1 MPKPN
6 IELRFSQETLLINL
20 KEFDN
25 KGKIADFFRGEKSQS
40 RLSHLKKMVIWD
52 GVDYSMSDGYCY
64 GFSNEFLSYS
74 SIGQGNDYLNKLN
87 ELINIIDDK
96 TEYKNAYDKV
106 RAKSLKM
113 HASVLFNEYL
123 KDVIHTHR
131 IETDS
136 SVIHANLSYRYVT
149 PIEGKSFLEYMSHS
163 IDEGIESYKKYREKN
178 KNKQQYAD
186 NLKELQKIKLHQFYD
201 ALEIEFSQIEKR
213 NNPLAQDPWF
223 KQFHERFS
231 SRKNEIAKNFDINDA
246 NFSKEMILKSLD
258 FDNYKIQKENNRK
271 NGVSLDLD
279 NHNYNGRESYR
290 SEINLSEFIH
300 KISSHTNKSQEIL
313 LFEFKAVNH
322 SMALVVNYN
331 QKTQSWDYNFFDPNY
346 GVFKYYDEASFKTF
360 IIDFV
365 DKQADY
371 YGFLRKENGDFGIG
385 YSSFNKNE
393 FQRAPLKN
401 LNIES
406 IKLTESLLLAE
417 GKETVY
423 LDNNKKN
430 KLIYQEFFLENEF
443 VKIKADLNGKKYF
456 IFTDI
461 LDVAELKTR
470 INDNLETLSKISSD
484 IVISQNESKV
494 YSVSSN
500 FDVIHLK
507 NVATSAPSLHASS
520 QSYSNINLK
529 LQPLSTTEKSANI
542 GIPIEHQKAISLI
555 ADKEDIIIGFRPIDE
570 KSSSLI
576 QSGHYSSKGLA
587 IKGKSADWG
596 PHSGFIPVEQR
607 FAKSSGRAE
616 SKKYNS
622 YVQDS
627 LAKGKG
633 VSVILEITSE
643 RINELQQYKTIS
655 SPTTINKN
663 GDIQVT
669 SVLDGNEVHFILK
682 RLTRDGVD
690 TWQVYYQDNGEIKPF
705 YVVGDP
711 KTGKAM
717 TADYDLF
724 SIIFPISELEH
735 YVKVSEMPT
744 WAEWKASVNFDEL
757 TSRQKALY
765 ANEAE
770 YNKHEGRDNGITN
783 NRIKE
788 IKNKLNKRLNRTN
801 GMELIHH
808 GADDANPASVMKEN
822 FPITFFLP
830 EKLKAR
836 NALTGSSEAISTYFQ
851 MNAQGAIIINDVEQ
865 LSNFQQLL
873 INQGYR
879 APLNKKW
886 SEGDIGQYFDP
897 KRKISDSFIEGRI
910 ELARKKSLANQ
921 FALNVDVAAIQ
932 QQSQHYDSEMERQ
945 LGKPVAQLDT
955 GFDDVYLQHMMQSH
969 SEFLAGERSPT
980 TDSID
985 QWQDPMSRYQ
995 ELTQRNTKINRTVK
1009 PTQYDYNVF
1018 IMLAG
1023 DNVSAWSTARAF
1035 SKHPDDSMI
1044 VQFNMQTKQYKVLHG
1059 DVKRLETGKIRF
1071 ITIGHGNYQGENQP
1085 TTYAGNSAKQY
1096 VEGLRFLQHEL
1107 LGDRNPDKLV
1117 MLGCNLS
1124 RGGVNEN
1131 FAMKAVSLFAE
1142 HNMHMPVTAYN
1153 RPVRNIHSG
1162 AKLVQPAGDPTE
1174 AVSPEGYKFIYQYH
1188 PETQQIRVNRQS
1200 STLFFINEV
1209 RRGELSID
1217 QLTYYTKPD
1226 HFSAFRDPG
1235 TQNLDLNLLR
1245 KVIYNPEVYR
1255 LFVGELKKTGEKL
1268 PDNFYRDF
1276 TKKLNQEGMTSIP
1289 LWKMVD
1295 KTRIQKLSS
1304 PTSTATDSNL
1314 TVIIR
1319 LTGDGKGRQLA
1330 ESWAA
1335 KNSYNTL
1342 IFQMDAEAKKW
1353 TIEYGEASIA
1363 SLVESQKTVDWL
1375 LIGDGETLS
1384 KSNINLVS
1392 GLVALKQK
1400 YPFAAPDHILYH
1412 TLSDGMITEAA
1423 EHHSFTSELEATLKQ
1438 HGFETKVLSKFTH
1451 ERGALSTTKG
1461 QQIQALFEKVALGEQ
1476 DLNAIRL
1483 TDHPYLADDFTNEH
1497 GNFDQRKFKIAL
1509 HDPFVNAEYNQSLN
1523 KDETQLPLWLSGNIE
1538 QDLQPSHPRQAI
1550 KMQRLLLAIKNDLSV
1565 LNHLSD
1571 HSVELLKSLFPAG
1584 DGVDKGKIL
1593 DLVTDHNKFMLFSD
1607 KLEGFSQ
1614 ISDSHFDGE
1623 NALLKGLSF
1632 SEALDAYENNQTQR
1646 LKQYNQ
1652 LLNYQNQMEA
1662 GYHSGLIN
1670 HGIIR
1675 SDKPAQSIDQ
1685 TLGAVYAIEYHLTDS
1700 YAARNFLEQKAQL
1713 EWAKQHGVLTA
1724 SGEALL
1730 DKMQQYEQGISTR
1743 VKNSGVTIADQ
1754 SISTLFSPEADSVNG
1769 IVFLKGKVTSYTVI
1783 YVKRNGV
1790 YEFSLFDPQGIQFTS
1805 KNASLQTAKHQF
1817 KQHLKN
1823 YFNQTIELADGQS
1836 MPRGVAAGF
1845 QLTSDGDFR
1854 TNLQF
1859 INLEDNELKV
1869 SLSESLNQRTLI
1881 REQVEF
1887 NSTQNCWVELNGEK
1901 IAFSKLQHLGATIDG
1916 KPITHGDMALP
1927 NLHKNIRFSSEKL
1940 AMYFTVMDGNKDDIA
1955 FIKIFYE
1962 QLSSGDIYQL
1972 VKRDANFAESGVLK
1986 KQFKYLAN
1994 DVDLQHESVSSTTL
2008 QNIRQAG
2015 TRLPLFHRIANRF
2028 GQSMGGAGAI
2038 QSLIGAYSILN
2049 RLDNPDITDE
2059 ETKELEK
2066 QLYLLCAS
2074 AFFNYGDMIIQPML
2088 LNIASKKSATSL
2100 VRARISTGVVVIF
2113 NLVGMG
2119 IDIYQAYDSLSKLD
2133 SVTDPKQRQDL
2144 IVNASFSIVS
2154 AVVNGVTVI
2163 AVLVGASSVPVAGL
2177 VIGGIL
2183 LVGGWVY
2190 NGVRAVE
2197 KIKTVI
2203 DIDWDRELEEGIR
2216 GALGLEPTLRSQQEM
2231 STQLYINAFKDQDWQ
2246 MDLTQF
2252 ENSILQAGFDHHLS
2266 IVEKPTYQNEP
2277 RYYLVDDYGNHFYGT
2292 LKNEYHGMN
2301 TWGMRYTEKGAP
2313 SFTAAEVEFILV
2325 NKVIRKTAWYRNL
2338 KHLYS
2343 SKGRNLREHFR
2354 SHKKAKEVIDL
2365 KRTGSEPTHERYYL
2379 NLAYKNPLL
2388 DEFQTRHRISNGDA
2402 TLSLQDQLAQSN
2414 PEQLSFYSKKRE
2426 FGVLGQQILQE
2437 NERLSSEHLVNDKK
2451 GISLYLKNPH
2461 SRGTSWNTGNGND
2474 LLIGHQE
2481 QKNAFQVLSGEKYF
2495 AGGNKDDLFY
2505 IRDSS
2510 LTSLRSRDDNKP
2522 TKYLDGQQGQDTV
2535 VVDSL
2540 PEGYDV
2546 HANLALNSLH
2556 YKHQF
2561 THQFISVAH
2570 LQSIENILIKGNSND
2585 RLRGNDMANILDG
2598 GLGKDLLIGEDGNDK
2613 LILTQGMAVGGQ
2625 GDDSYHIRR
2634 FDWTA
2639 DVDNLYLTNRYWDGK
2654 LKAVKTKTTL
2664 NPIYQHNHQQY
2675 HVKVVI
2681 DESSQSQ
2688 SIVSLEYSL
2697 NEIKQVYLQDNNL
2710 YLVISLPSSK
2720 VDDFTYSNV
2729 ESSVTIVLNNVTTVS
2744 QGQQKTN
2751 HTYRLHT
2758 KDGFVM
2764 TSQIKALDEGAPTQF
2779 FNISYIQ
2786 ENDQLRNSDGK
2797 SVKIDE
2803 TLNAI
2808 TINQNRHH
2816 IASSWGWFTPI
2827 GRAENLVYQGDDKNN
2842 LLSLI
2847 SSGSY
2852 IHASRGIDTYQIVH
2866 AEDERSTITFDFASV
2881 NGQFTADDK
2890 VILLLPTDNGYALS
2904 MEGLTL
2910 YSKDKFGQ
2918 RQLAINFVNVDDKLT
2933 DVILIQDRN
2942 SNMFS
2947 LDLQTQSL
2955 MPLKPVSKSSDS
2967 ADEIILPVGY
2977 LSERHIID
2985 GKDGDDIIINRSLAS
3000 YILIGGEGDDNIKAI
3015 DGNNVLYG
3023 GAGDNFLSG
3032 GEGDDLLL
3040 SSQGNDTL
3048 MGEAGNDHYV
3058 IDGNHS
3064 GTVYLEDNLG
3074 DNHIHLINFKPQVIK
3089 DASGEIQYHLYV
3101 SQAGKIV
3108 KIKPPTDGS
3117 NASVTVHHYE
3127 QLDAEYFSSA
3137 KNGMTP
3143 LVDYL
3148 SAQQDLAKQ
3157 SGRLATWKPVSELA
3171 ETLKGMAKPLKQ
3183 TTGNDAI
3190 LIKTPSEH
3198 FLIDTLDGDDEIVDE
3213 SSQGRVI
3220 KGGNGN
3226 DKLICFDGENVLYG
3240 GEGDDTLLAKGMGRD
3255 VLISLTGND
3264 KLSGEKGDDLYI
3276 VSGHGQGNVAIH
3288 DFEGRNQVALI
3299 DFKIDAIRYQEVSPT
3314 IAETTYQ
3321 SYSGRTVTLR
3331 HNNHQGSMANVTQ
3344 VSHINNHQ
3352 KLSQQ
3357 NVDLKIDRL
3366 VQLLAEQRIEH
3377 ESNLENQSK
3386 KNSPVPYWGAVST
3399 TVHFL
3404 NVL

>member
-1 MPKPN
+1 MDFGQVN
-6 IELRFSQETLLINL
+6 LHLYANSIENEMLRNKLLSEYGI
-20 KEFDN
+20 
-25 KGKIADFFRGEKSQS
+25 
-40 RLSHLKKMVIWD
+40 SHTKAP
-52 GVDYSMSDGYCY
+52 GYCY
-64 GFSNEFLSYS
+64 GLS
-74 SIGQGNDYLNKLN
+74 
-87 ELINIIDDK
+87 
-96 TEYKNAYDKV
+96 
-106 RAKSLKM
+106 
-113 HASVLFNEYL
+113 NEYL
-123 KDVIHTHR
+123 IYASNNQHIDYIKQLNTLLDVVNNH
-131 IETDS
+131 ETDQDALRQTRSDALKIHAKALLNEFVFDAVKHQEIYES
-136 SVIHANLSYRYVT
+136 SVRNYNYFEQTTYEDINGRSFKDYIDYVINT
-149 PIEGKSFLEYMSHS
+149 TYEDSQFKGEYYKSVT
-163 IDEGIESYKKYREKN
+163 
-178 KNKQQYAD
+178 
-186 NLKELQKIKLHQFYD
+186 ELQKIKSRKYYSALIADDDFFKSNEG
-201 ALEIEFSQIEKR
+201 LEISKDPLFIKLKEHFSEINRPMDINFTKHDAKIFLKVIFNDIQRDNYTKAESLNTLRGMKRDQLHKGSKYDNHFKKEVSLNEFIIKLNNETSHGHDPLRYKFCSETHVMAITADFNTATKSWGFTFFDPISGIKKYDNQEAFFNFLKDFVLNQSDSYNFNQLKNNDFKIGYYKYNYEDNFNLRELNESEIKITENVLLAERKVSVDINGRDKIVYKFFNPEIKLIKVKAKINGKSFYIYTDIIDNYELKCLIETNTRTLSELGGDIFISHDGGVVYKV
-213 NNPLAQDPWF
+213 D
-223 KQFHERFS
+223 
-231 SRKNEIAKNFDINDA
+231 KNFDIND
-246 NFSKEMILKSLD
+246 F
-258 FDNYKIQKENNRK
+258 
-271 NGVSLDLD
+271 
-279 NHNYNGRESYR
+279 
-290 SEINLSEFIH
+290 
-300 KISSHTNKSQEIL
+300 
-313 LFEFKAVNH
+313 
-322 SMALVVNYN
+322 
-331 QKTQSWDYNFFDPNY
+331 
-346 GVFKYYDEASFKTF
+346 
-360 IIDFV
+360 
-365 DKQADY
+365 
-371 YGFLRKENGDFGIG
+371 
-385 YSSFNKNE
+385 
-393 FQRAPLKN
+393 
-401 LNIES
+401 NIES
-406 IKLTESLLLAE
+406 KLT
-417 GKETVY
+417 
-423 LDNNKKN
+423 
-430 KLIYQEFFLENEF
+430 F
-443 VKIKADLNGKKYF
+443 DLNNTKSNYKN
-456 IFTDI
+456 
-461 LDVAELKTR
+461 V
-470 INDNLETLSKISSD
+470 NLELIPINSDDRKI
-484 IVISQNESKV
+484 I
-494 YSVSSN
+494 
-500 FDVIHLK
+500 
-507 NVATSAPSLHASS
+507 T
-520 QSYSNINLK
+520 
-529 LQPLSTTEKSANI
+529 
-542 GIPIEHQKAISLI
+542 GIPESHQTVITKI
-555 ADKEDIIIGFRPIDE
+555 ANEENIIIGIRPVDK
-570 KSSSLI
+570 KSASLI
-576 QSGHYSSKGLA
+576 LSGEYSSKGLK
-587 IKGKSADWG
+587 IKSKSSDWG
-596 PHSGFIPVEQR
+596 PHCGFIPVLQEY
-607 FAKSSGRAE
+607 AKRSGRE
-616 SKKYNS
+616 NKNKYNS
-622 YVQDS
+622 YTQQAIDDGY
-627 LAKGKG
+627 AK
-633 VSVILEITSE
+633 STILEITPE
-643 RINELQQYKTIS
+643 RVNELTIYNEITPLEKVNGSEYNKTIS
-655 SPTTINKN
+655 I
-663 GDIQVT
+663 
-669 SVLDGNEVHFILK
+669 LDGQNKVFLLK
-682 RLTRDGVD
+682 KIHRDGKYF
-690 TWQVYYQDNGEIKPF
+690 WHVYHEDEGNIKPF
-705 YVVGDP
+705 HVIADP
-711 KTGKAM
+711 ITGKAL

-735 YVKVSEMPT
+735 YVKVTEMPT
-744 WAEWKASVNFDEL
+744 WAEWKASVNYNEL

-765 ANEAE
+765 TNEAE

-788 IKNKLNKRLNRTN
+788 IKNKLNKGLDRTD

-910 ELARKKSLANQ
+910 ELARKKSLANP
-921 FALNVDVAAIQ
+921 FELNVDVAAIQ
-932 QQSQHYDSEMERQ
+932 QQRQHYDSEMERQ

-955 GFDDVYLQHMMQSH
+955 GFDDIYLQHMTQNH

-1035 SKHPDDSMI
+1035 AKHSKNSMI
-1044 VQFNMQTKQYKVLHG
+1044 VIFDWRTKEYKVPYG
-1059 DVKRLETGKIRF
+1059 DINRLKTGKIRF
-1071 ITIGHGNYQGENQP
+1071 ITIAHGNYQGDNQP
-1085 TTYAGNSAKQY
+1085 TLFTGMSAKQY

-1107 LGDRNPDKLV
+1107 LGNRNPDKLV

-1174 AVSPEGYKFIYQYH
+1174 TVSPEGYKFIYQYH

-1226 HFSAFRDPG
+1226 HFSAFRDPD
-1235 TQNLDLNLLR
+1235 TQILDLNFLR
-1245 KVIYNPEVYR
+1245 KVIYNPEAYR
-1255 LFVGELKKTGEKL
+1255 LFVGELKKTGGKL

-1335 KNSYNTL
+1335 KNPHNTL

-1353 TIEYGEASIA
+1353 TIEYGEAFIP
-1363 SLVESQKTVDWL
+1363 SLTESQKTVDCL

-1392 GLVALKQK
+1392 GLVAVKQK

-1412 TLSDGMITEAA
+1412 SLSKGMITEAA
-1423 EHHSFTSELEATLKQ
+1423 EHRSFTSELEATLKQ

-1451 ERGALSTTKG
+1451 ERGAVSTTKG
-1461 QQIQALFEKVALGEQ
+1461 QQIQALFEKVALGDQ
-1476 DLNAIRL
+1476 DPNAIRL

-1509 HDPFVNAEYNQSLN
+1509 HDPLVNAEYNQSLN
-1523 KDETQLPLWLSGNIE
+1523 KDKTQLSLWLSGNIE
-1538 QDLQPSHPRQAI
+1538 PDLQSSHPRQAI
-1550 KMQRLLLAIKNDLSV
+1550 KMQMLLLAIKNDLSV
-1565 LNHLSD
+1565 LNNLSD
-1571 HSVELLKSLFPAG
+1571 HSIELLKSLFPAG
-1584 DGVDKGKIL
+1584 DGIDKGKIL

-1623 NALLKGLSF
+1623 NAPLKGLSF

-1713 EWAKQHGVLTA
+1713 EWAKQQGTLTD
-1724 SGEALL
+1724 SGEVLL
-1730 DKMQQYEQGISTR
+1730 NKMQQYEQDINTR
-1743 VKNSGVTIADQ
+1743 VRNSGVTIADQ
-1754 SISTLFSPEADSVNG
+1754 SISTLFSTGADSVNG
-1769 IVFLKGKVTSYTVI
+1769 IVFLKGKMTSYTVI

-1817 KQHLKN
+1817 KQQLKN

-1869 SLSESLNQRTLI
+1869 SLSEPLNQRTLI
-1881 REQVEF
+1881 MEQAEF
-1887 NSTQNCWVELNGEK
+1887 NSTQNRWVELNGEK

-1916 KPITHGDMALP
+1916 KPISHGDMALP
-1927 NLHKNIRFSSEKL
+1927 NQHKNIRFSPEKL
-1940 AMYFTVMDGNKDDIA
+1940 AMYFTLMDGNKDDIA
-1955 FIKIFYE
+1955 FMKIFNE

-1972 VKRDANFAESGVLK
+1972 VEHDANFAESGVLK

-1994 DVDLQHESVSSTTL
+1994 DVDLQHESISSTTL

-2049 RLDNPDITDE
+2049 RLDNPDISAE
-2059 ETKELEK
+2059 EAKELEK
-2066 QLYLLCAS
+2066 QFYLLCAS

-2088 LNIASKKSATSL
+2088 LNIASNKSATSL

-2177 VIGGIL
+2177 VVGGIL
-2183 LVGGWVY
+2183 LVGGWIY

-2197 KIKTVI
+2197 NIKAVI

-2216 GALGLEPTLRSQQEM
+2216 GALGVEPTLRSQQEM
-2231 STQLYINAFKDQDWQ
+2231 STQLYINAFKEQEWQ
-2246 MDLTQF
+2246 MDLAQF
-2252 ENSILQAGFDHHLS
+2252 RNGILQAGFDHHLTV
-2266 IVEKPTYQNEP
+2266 IEKPTYEKER
-2277 RYYLVDDYGNHFYGT
+2277 RYYLIDRYGNHFYGT
-2292 LKNEYHGMN
+2292 LEKGYYGMH
-2301 TWGMRYTEKGAP
+2301 TWGLRYTQKGAP
-2313 SFTAAEVEFILV
+2313 SFTEEEVDFILA
-2325 NKVIRKTAWYRNL
+2325 NEVIRDTTWYRNL
-2338 KHLYS
+2338 RKFYANHGWNL
-2343 SKGRNLREHFR
+2343 SKNFSPR
-2354 SHKKAKEVIDL
+2354 KKAKEVIDQ
-2365 KRTGSEPTHERYYL
+2365 KRTGSVPTHERYYL
-2379 NLAYKNPLL
+2379 NSAYNNPLL
-2388 DEFQTRHRISNGDA
+2388 DEFQTRHRISSGDV
-2402 TLSLQDQLAQSN
+2402 TLSLKDQLDKST

-2437 NERLSSEHLVNDKK
+2437 NERLESEHLVNDKK

-2535 VVDSL
+2535 VVDGL

-2585 RLRGNDMANILDG
+2585 RLRGNDMVNILDG
-2598 GLGKDLLIGEDGNDK
+2598 GLGKDLLIGEGGNDK
-2613 LILTQGMAVGGQ
+2613 LILTQGTAVGGQ

-2634 FDWTA
+2634 FDWTT
-2639 DVDNLYLTNRYWDGK
+2639 DVDNLYLTNRYWDRK

-2744 QGQQKTN
+2744 QGQQKAN

-2764 TSQIKALDEGAPTQF
+2764 TSQIKVLDEGMPTQF

-2786 ENDQLRNSDGK
+2786 ENDQLTSSDGK

-2808 TINQNRHH
+2808 TINQNRYH
-2816 IASSWGWFTPI
+2816 IAPSWGWFTPV

-2852 IHASRGIDTYQIVH
+2852 IYVSRGIDTYQIVH

-2881 NGQFTADDK
+2881 NGQFTQDDK
-2890 VILLLPTDNGYALS
+2890 VILLLPTDNGYVLS
-2904 MEGLTL
+2904 MDGLTL
-2910 YSKDKFGQ
+2910 HSKDKFGQ

-2933 DVILIQDRN
+2933 DVILIQDKN
-2942 SNMFS
+2942 SNVFS
-2947 LDLQTQSL
+2947 LDLQAQSL
-2955 MPLKPVSKSSDS
+2955 TPLKPVSKSSES

-2985 GKDGDDIIINRSLAS
+2985 GKGGDDIIINKSGES
-3000 YILIGGEGDDNIKAI
+3000 YILIGGEGDDSIKAI

-3064 GTVYLEDNLG
+3064 GTVYLEDDLG

-3108 KIKPPTDGS
+3108 KIKPPTDDS

-3127 QLDAEYFSSA
+3127 QLDAEYFSST

-3157 SGRLATWKPVSELA
+3157 SGRLAIWKPVSELA
-3171 ETLKGMAKPLKQ
+3171 ETLKGIARSLKL
-3183 TTGNDAI
+3183 TTGNDGI
-3190 LIKTPSEH
+3190 LIKTPNEH
-3198 FLIDTLDGDDEIVDE
+3198 LLIDALDGDDEIVDE

-3240 GEGDDTLLAKGMGRD
+3240 GEGDDTLLAQGMGQD

-3264 KLSGEKGDDLYI
+3264 VLSGGKGDDLYI
-3276 VSGHGQGNVAIH
+3276 VSGHGQGNVVIN

-3299 DFKIDAIRYQEVSPT
+3299 DFKVDAIRYHEVSPD
-3314 IAETTYQ
+3314 IAETTYE
-3321 SYSGRTVTLR
+3321 SDSGRTVTLR
-3331 HNNHQGSMANVTQ
+3331 HNNHQGSMANVMQ
-3344 VSHINNHQ
+3344 VIHMNNHP
-3352 KLSQQ
+3352 KLSQP
-3357 NVDLKIDRL
+3357 NVDLTIDRL
-3366 VQLLAEQRIEH
+3366 IQLLAELRIEH
-3377 ESNLENQSK
+3377 ESNLENQSRK
-3386 KNSPVPYWGAVST
+3386 TSSMPYWGAVST

-3404 NVL
+3404 NVM

>member
-1 MPKPN
+1 MDFGQVN
-6 IELRFSQETLLINL
+6 LHLYANSIENEMLRNKLLSEYGI
-20 KEFDN
+20 
-25 KGKIADFFRGEKSQS
+25 
-40 RLSHLKKMVIWD
+40 SHTKAP
-52 GVDYSMSDGYCY
+52 GYCY
-64 GFSNEFLSYS
+64 GLS
-74 SIGQGNDYLNKLN
+74 
-87 ELINIIDDK
+87 
-96 TEYKNAYDKV
+96 
-106 RAKSLKM
+106 
-113 HASVLFNEYL
+113 NEYL
-123 KDVIHTHR
+123 IYASNNQHIDYIKQLNTLLDVVNNHETGQDALRQTRSDALKIHAKALLNEFVFDAVKHQE
-131 IETDS
+131 IYES
-136 SVIHANLSYRYVT
+136 SVRNYNYFEQTTYEDINGRSFKDYIDYVINT
-149 PIEGKSFLEYMSHS
+149 TYEDSQFKGEYYKSVT
-163 IDEGIESYKKYREKN
+163 ES
-178 KNKQQYAD
+178 
-186 NLKELQKIKLHQFYD
+186 QKIKSRKYYSALIADDNFFKSNEG
-201 ALEIEFSQIEKR
+201 LEISKDPLFIKLKEHFSEINRPMDKNFTKHDAKIFLKVIFNDIQRDNYTKAESLNTLRGMKRDQLHKGSKYDNHFKKEISLNEFIMKLNNETSHGHDPLRYKFCSETHVMAITADFNTATKSWEFTFFDPILGIKKYDNQEEFFNFLKDFVLNQSDSYNFNQLKNNDFKIGYYKYNYDGNVNLRELNESEIKITENILLAEREVSIDINDRDRIIYKGFNPEERLIKIKSEINGKTFHIYTDVIDSFELNSLIER
-213 NNPLAQDPWF
+213 NSMNLSELGGDIF
-223 KQFHERFS
+223 I
-231 SRKNEIAKNFDINDA
+231 SRNEGLVYKVDKNFDIND
-246 NFSKEMILKSLD
+246 F
-258 FDNYKIQKENNRK
+258 
-271 NGVSLDLD
+271 
-279 NHNYNGRESYR
+279 
-290 SEINLSEFIH
+290 
-300 KISSHTNKSQEIL
+300 
-313 LFEFKAVNH
+313 
-322 SMALVVNYN
+322 
-331 QKTQSWDYNFFDPNY
+331 
-346 GVFKYYDEASFKTF
+346 
-360 IIDFV
+360 
-365 DKQADY
+365 
-371 YGFLRKENGDFGIG
+371 
-385 YSSFNKNE
+385 
-393 FQRAPLKN
+393 
-401 LNIES
+401 NIES
-406 IKLTESLLLAE
+406 KL
-417 GKETVY
+417 
-423 LDNNKKN
+423 
-430 KLIYQEFFLENEF
+430 KL
-443 VKIKADLNGKKYF
+443 DLNNTKVNYK
-456 IFTDI
+456 DI
-461 LDVAELKTR
+461 
-470 INDNLETLSKISSD
+470 NLELRPINSDDRKI
-484 IVISQNESKV
+484 I
-494 YSVSSN
+494 
-500 FDVIHLK
+500 
-507 NVATSAPSLHASS
+507 T
-520 QSYSNINLK
+520 
-529 LQPLSTTEKSANI
+529 
-542 GIPIEHQKAISLI
+542 GIPESHQTVI
-555 ADKEDIIIGFRPIDE
+555 AKIANEENIIIGIRPVDK
-570 KSSSLI
+570 KSASLI
-576 QSGHYSSKGLA
+576 LSGEYSSKGLK
-587 IKGKSADWG
+587 IKSKSSDWG
-596 PHSGFIPVEQR
+596 PHCGFIPVLQEY
-607 FAKSSGRAE
+607 AKRSGRE
-616 SKKYNS
+616 NKNKYNS
-622 YVQDS
+622 YTQ
-627 LAKGKG
+627 LAIDDGYAK
-633 VSVILEITSE
+633 STILELTPE
-643 RINELQQYKTIS
+643 RVNELTVYNEIKPLETVNSSEYSKTIS
-655 SPTTINKN
+655 ILDEQEKVFLLKKINRDGKYFWHVYHE
-663 GDIQVT
+663 D
-669 SVLDGNEVHFILK
+669 DGN
-682 RLTRDGVD
+682 
-690 TWQVYYQDNGEIKPF
+690 IKPF
-705 YVVGDP
+705 HVIADP
-711 KTGKAM
+711 ITGKAM

-744 WAEWKASVNFDEL
+744 WAEWKASVNYNEL
-757 TSRQKALY
+757 TSRQKAFY
-765 ANEAE
+765 TNEAE

-788 IKNKLNKRLNRTN
+788 IKNKLNKGLDRTN

-836 NALTGSSEAISTYFQ
+836 NTLTGSSEAISTYFQ

-910 ELARKKSLANQ
+910 ELARKKSLVNP
-921 FALNVDVAAIQ
+921 FELNVDVAAIQ
-932 QQSQHYDSEMERQ
+932 QQRQHYDSEMERQ
-945 LGKPVAQLDT
+945 L
-955 GFDDVYLQHMMQSH
+955 
-969 SEFLAGERSPT
+969 
-980 TDSID
+980 
-985 QWQDPMSRYQ
+985 
-995 ELTQRNTKINRTVK
+995 
-1009 PTQYDYNVF
+1009 
-1018 IMLAG
+1018 
-1023 DNVSAWSTARAF
+1023 
-1035 SKHPDDSMI
+1035 
-1044 VQFNMQTKQYKVLHG
+1044 
-1059 DVKRLETGKIRF
+1059 
-1071 ITIGHGNYQGENQP
+1071 
-1085 TTYAGNSAKQY
+1085 
-1096 VEGLRFLQHEL
+1096 
-1107 LGDRNPDKLV
+1107 
-1117 MLGCNLS
+1117 
-1124 RGGVNEN
+1124 
-1131 FAMKAVSLFAE
+1131 
-1142 HNMHMPVTAYN
+1142 
-1153 RPVRNIHSG
+1153 
-1162 AKLVQPAGDPTE
+1162 
-1174 AVSPEGYKFIYQYH
+1174 
-1188 PETQQIRVNRQS
+1188 
-1200 STLFFINEV
+1200 
-1209 RRGELSID
+1209 
-1217 QLTYYTKPD
+1217 
-1226 HFSAFRDPG
+1226 
-1235 TQNLDLNLLR
+1235 
-1245 KVIYNPEVYR
+1245 
-1255 LFVGELKKTGEKL
+1255 
-1268 PDNFYRDF
+1268 
-1276 TKKLNQEGMTSIP
+1276 
-1289 LWKMVD
+1289 
-1295 KTRIQKLSS
+1295 
-1304 PTSTATDSNL
+1304 
-1314 TVIIR
+1314 
-1319 LTGDGKGRQLA
+1319 
-1330 ESWAA
+1330 
-1335 KNSYNTL
+1335 
-1342 IFQMDAEAKKW
+1342 
-1353 TIEYGEASIA
+1353 
-1363 SLVESQKTVDWL
+1363 
-1375 LIGDGETLS
+1375 
-1384 KSNINLVS
+1384 
-1392 GLVALKQK
+1392 
-1400 YPFAAPDHILYH
+1400 ILYH
-1412 TLSDGMITEAA
+1412 SLSKGMITEAA
-1423 EHHSFTSELEATLKQ
+1423 EHRSFTSELEATLKQ
-1438 HGFETKVLSKFTH
+1438 HGLETKVLSKFTH
-1451 ERGALSTTKG
+1451 ERGAVSTTKG

-1523 KDETQLPLWLSGNIE
+1523 KDETQLPLWLSGSIE
-1538 QDLQPSHPRQAI
+1538 QDLQSSHPRQAI

-1565 LNHLSD
+1565 LNNLSD
-1571 HSVELLKSLFPAG
+1571 HSIELLKSLFPAG
-1584 DGVDKGKIL
+1584 DGIDKGKIL

-1623 NALLKGLSF
+1623 NAPLKGLSF

-1652 LLNYQNQMEA
+1652 LLNYQNRMET

-1713 EWAKQHGVLTA
+1713 ERAKQQGILTD
-1724 SGEALL
+1724 SDEVLL
-1730 DKMQQYEQGISTR
+1730 DKMQQYEQDINTR
-1743 VKNSGVTIADQ
+1743 VKNSGTTIADQ
-1754 SISTLFSPEADSVNG
+1754 SISTLFSTEADSVNG

-1805 KNASLQTAKHQF
+1805 KNTSLQTAKHQF

-1836 MPRGVAAGF
+1836 ISRGVAAGF

-1869 SLSESLNQRTLI
+1869 ALSEPLNQRTLI
-1881 REQVEF
+1881 MEQAEF
-1887 NSTQNCWVELNGEK
+1887 NSTQNRWVELNGEK

-1927 NLHKNIRFSSEKL
+1927 NLHKNIRFSPEKL
-1940 AMYFTVMDGNKDDIA
+1940 AMYFTLMDGNKDDIA
-1955 FIKIFYE
+1955 FMKIFNE
-1962 QLSSGDIYQL
+1962 QLSSADIYQL
-1972 VKRDANFAESGVLK
+1972 VERDANFAESGVLK

-1994 DVDLQHESVSSTTL
+1994 DVDLQHESISSTTL

-2049 RLDNPDITDE
+2049 RLDNPDISAE
-2059 ETKELEK
+2059 EAKELEK
-2066 QLYLLCAS
+2066 QFYLLCAS

-2088 LNIASKKSATSL
+2088 LNIASNKNATSL
-2100 VRARISTGVVVIF
+2100 VRARISIGVVVIF

-2197 KIKTVI
+2197 KIKAVI

-2231 STQLYINAFKDQDWQ
+2231 STQLYINAFKEQEWQ
-2246 MDLTQF
+2246 MDLAQF
-2252 ENSILQAGFDHHLS
+2252 RNGILQAGFDHHLTV
-2266 IVEKPTYQNEP
+2266 IEKPTYENEP

-2292 LKNEYHGMN
+2292 LANVYHGMH
-2301 TWGMRYTEKGAP
+2301 TWVATYTAKGAP
-2313 SFTAAEVEFILV
+2313 SFTEEEVEFIFA

-2338 KHLYS
+2338 ANLY
-2343 SKGRNLREHFR
+2343 GDRNRNLREHFR
-2354 SHKKAKEVIDL
+2354 PHKKAKEVIDQ
-2365 KRTGSEPTHERYYL
+2365 KRTGSVPTHERYYL
-2379 NLAYKNPLL
+2379 NLVYKNPLL

-2402 TLSLQDQLAQSN
+2402 TLSLEDQLAKSA

-2426 FGVLGQQILQE
+2426 FGVLGQQILRE
-2437 NERLSSEHLVNDKK
+2437 NERLESEHLVNDKK
-2451 GISLYLKNPH
+2451 GISLYLKNPY

-2522 TKYLDGQQGQDTV
+2522 TKYLDGQQGQDTI
-2535 VVDSL
+2535 VVDGL

-2561 THQFISVAH
+2561 TYQFISVAH

-2585 RLRGNDMANILDG
+2585 QLRGNDMANILDG
-2598 GLGKDLLIGEDGNDK
+2598 GLGKDLLIGEGGNDK
-2613 LILTQGMAVGGQ
+2613 LILTQGTAVGGQ

-2634 FDWTA
+2634 FDWTT
-2639 DVDNLYLTNRYWDGK
+2639 DVDNLYLTNRYWDRK

-2688 SIVSLEYSL
+2688 SIVSLAYSL

-2744 QGQQKTN
+2744 QGQQKAS

-2764 TSQIKALDEGAPTQF
+2764 TSQIKALDEGMPTQF

-2786 ENDQLRNSDGK
+2786 ENDQLTSSDGK

-2816 IASSWGWFTPI
+2816 IAPSWGWFTPV
-2827 GRAENLVYQGDDKNN
+2827 GRADNLVYQGDDKNN

-2852 IHASRGIDTYQIVH
+2852 IHVSRGIDTYQIVH

-2881 NGQFTADDK
+2881 NGQFTQDDK
-2890 VILLLPTDNGYALS
+2890 VILLLPTDNGYVLS
-2904 MEGLTL
+2904 MDGLTL
-2910 YSKDKFGQ
+2910 HSKDKFGQ
-2918 RQLAINFVNVDDKLT
+2918 RQLAINFVSVDDKLT
-2933 DVILIQDRN
+2933 DVILIQDKY
-2942 SNMFS
+2942 SNVFS

-2955 MPLKPVSKSSDS
+2955 TPLKPVSKSSES

-2985 GKDGDDIIINRSLAS
+2985 GKGGDDIIINKSGES

-3064 GTVYLEDNLG
+3064 GAVYLEDNLG
-3074 DNHIHLINFKPQVIK
+3074 DNHIHLINFKPQMVEETL
-3089 DASGEIQYHLYV
+3089 GEELYHLYV

-3108 KIKPPTDGS
+3108 KIKQPTDGS
-3117 NASVTVHHYE
+3117 KASVTVHHYE
-3127 QLDAEYFSSA
+3127 QLGAEYFLPT

-3148 SAQQDLAKQ
+3148 STQQDLAKQ

-3171 ETLKGMAKPLKQ
+3171 ETLKGIAKPLKQ
-3183 TTGNDAI
+3183 TAGNDGI
-3190 LIKTPSEH
+3190 LIKTPNEH
-3198 FLIDTLDGDDEIVDE
+3198 LLIDTLDGDDEIVDH

-3226 DKLICFDGENVLYG
+3226 DKLIAFGGENVLYG
-3240 GEGDDTLLAKGMGRD
+3240 GEGNDILLAQGMGQD
-3255 VLISLTGND
+3255 VLVSLTGND

-3276 VSGHGQGNVAIH
+3276 VSGHGQGNVAIN

-3299 DFKIDAIRYQEVSPT
+3299 DFKIDAISYQEVSPS

-3331 HNNHQGSMANVTQ
+3331 HNNHQGSMANVMQ

-3366 VQLLAEQRIEH
+3366 IQLLAEQRIEH

-3386 KNSPVPYWGAVST
+3386 KNSPVPHWGAVST
-3399 TVHFL
+3399 TEHFL

>member
-1 MPKPN
+1 MIPK
-6 IELRFSQETLLINL
+6 
-20 KEFDN
+20 
-25 KGKIADFFRGEKSQS
+25 
-40 RLSHLKKMVIWD
+40 
-52 GVDYSMSDGYCY
+52 
-64 GFSNEFLSYS
+64 
-74 SIGQGNDYLNKLN
+74 
-87 ELINIIDDK
+87 
-96 TEYKNAYDKV
+96 
-106 RAKSLKM
+106 
-113 HASVLFNEYL
+113 
-123 KDVIHTHR
+123 
-131 IETDS
+131 
-136 SVIHANLSYRYVT
+136 
-149 PIEGKSFLEYMSHS
+149 
-163 IDEGIESYKKYREKN
+163 KKY
-178 KNKQQYAD
+178 QA
-186 NLKELQKIKLHQFYD
+186 
-201 ALEIEFSQIEKR
+201 AL
-213 NNPLAQDPWF
+213 L
-223 KQFHERFS
+223 
-231 SRKNEIAKNFDINDA
+231 
-246 NFSKEMILKSLD
+246 
-258 FDNYKIQKENNRK
+258 
-271 NGVSLDLD
+271 
-279 NHNYNGRESYR
+279 
-290 SEINLSEFIH
+290 
-300 KISSHTNKSQEIL
+300 
-313 LFEFKAVNH
+313 
-322 SMALVVNYN
+322 
-331 QKTQSWDYNFFDPNY
+331 
-346 GVFKYYDEASFKTF
+346 
-360 IIDFV
+360 
-365 DKQADY
+365 
-371 YGFLRKENGDFGIG
+371 
-385 YSSFNKNE
+385 
-393 FQRAPLKN
+393 
-401 LNIES
+401 
-406 IKLTESLLLAE
+406 
-417 GKETVY
+417 
-423 LDNNKKN
+423 
-430 KLIYQEFFLENEF
+430 
-443 VKIKADLNGKKYF
+443 
-456 IFTDI
+456 
-461 LDVAELKTR
+461 
-470 INDNLETLSKISSD
+470 
-484 IVISQNESKV
+484 
-494 YSVSSN
+494 
-500 FDVIHLK
+500 
-507 NVATSAPSLHASS
+507 
-520 QSYSNINLK
+520 
-529 LQPLSTTEKSANI
+529 
-542 GIPIEHQKAISLI
+542 
-555 ADKEDIIIGFRPIDE
+555 
-570 KSSSLI
+570 
-576 QSGHYSSKGLA
+576 
-587 IKGKSADWG
+587 
-596 PHSGFIPVEQR
+596 
-607 FAKSSGRAE
+607 
-616 SKKYNS
+616 
-622 YVQDS
+622 
-627 LAKGKG
+627 KG
-633 VSVILEITSE
+633 V
-643 RINELQQYKTIS
+643 
-655 SPTTINKN
+655 
-663 GDIQVT
+663 
-669 SVLDGNEVHFILK
+669 
-682 RLTRDGVD
+682 
-690 TWQVYYQDNGEIKPF
+690 
-705 YVVGDP
+705 
-711 KTGKAM
+711 
-717 TADYDLF
+717 
-724 SIIFPISELEH
+724 
-735 YVKVSEMPT
+735 
-744 WAEWKASVNFDEL
+744 
-757 TSRQKALY
+757 
-765 ANEAE
+765 
-770 YNKHEGRDNGITN
+770 
-783 NRIKE
+783 
-788 IKNKLNKRLNRTN
+788 
-801 GMELIHH
+801 
-808 GADDANPASVMKEN
+808 
-822 FPITFFLP
+822 
-830 EKLKAR
+830 
-836 NALTGSSEAISTYFQ
+836 
-851 MNAQGAIIINDVEQ
+851 
-865 LSNFQQLL
+865 LSWR
-873 INQGYR
+873 G
-879 APLNKKW
+879 
-886 SEGDIGQYFDP
+886 
-897 KRKISDSFIEGRI
+897 
-910 ELARKKSLANQ
+910 KKSLANQ
-921 FALNVDVAAIQ
+921 FELNVDVAAIHQ
-932 QQSQHYDSEMERQ
+932 QRQHYDNEMERQ

-955 GFDDVYLQHMMQSH
+955 GFDDIYLQHMTQNH

-995 ELTQRNTKINRTVK
+995 EAKKQNTEMISSVK
-1009 PTQYDYNVF
+1009 PTKYDYNV
-1018 IMLAG
+1018 IIQLGG
-1023 DNVSAWSTARAF
+1023 DDISAWSTAYAF
-1035 SKHPDDSMI
+1035 SKHPDDSMV
-1044 VQFNMQTKQYKVLHG
+1044 VQFDIQTKQYKVLQG
-1059 DVKRLETGKIRF
+1059 DVERLKTGKVRW
-1071 ITIGHGNYQGENQP
+1071 ITVGHGKYYGQHQP
-1085 TTYAGNSAKQY
+1085 TTYVGKSAQQY
-1096 VEGLRFLQHEL
+1096 VDGLRYLKRQISNTH
-1107 LGDRNPDKLV
+1107 NPDKLV

-1153 RPVRNIHSG
+1153 RNINNDYLG
-1162 AKLVQPAGDPTE
+1162 TKFIAPTGDPNEST
-1174 AVSPEGYKFIYQYH
+1174 STDGYKFVYQYH

-1209 RRGELSID
+1209 RRGELSIS
-1217 QLTYYTKPD
+1217 QLNDYTEPD
-1226 HFSAFRDPG
+1226 HFSAFRDPE
-1235 TQNLDLNLLR
+1235 TRNLDLNLLK
-1245 KVIYNPEVYR
+1245 KVIYNPEAYR
-1255 LFVGELKKTGEKL
+1255 LFVGELKKMGGEL

-1304 PTSTATDSNL
+1304 PTSTVTDSNL

-1335 KNSYNTL
+1335 KNPYNTL

-1363 SLVESQKTVDWL
+1363 SLVESQKKVDWL
-1375 LIGDGETLS
+1375 LIGDGETLRT
-1384 KSNINLVS
+1384 SNINLVS
-1392 GLVALKQK
+1392 GLVAVKQK

-1412 TLSDGMITEAA
+1412 SMSKGMITEAA
-1423 EHHSFTSELEATLKQ
+1423 EHRSFTSELEATLKQ

-1451 ERGALSTTKG
+1451 ERGASSTTKG
-1461 QQIQALFEKVALGEQ
+1461 QKIQALFEKVALGEQ

-1523 KDETQLPLWLSGNIE
+1523 KDKTQLRSWLSE
-1538 QDLQPSHPRQAI
+1538 STEPDLQLSHPRQAI

-1565 LNHLSD
+1565 LNNLSD
-1571 HSVELLKSLFPAG
+1571 HSIELLKSLFPAG
-1584 DGVDKGKIL
+1584 DGIDKGKIL

-1607 KLEGFSQ
+1607 KLEGLSQ
-1614 ISDSHFDGE
+1614 ISDNHFDGE
-1623 NALLKGLSF
+1623 NASLKGLSF
-1632 SEALDAYENNQTQR
+1632 SEALDAYENSQTQR

-1713 EWAKQHGVLTA
+1713 EWAKQQGILTD
-1724 SGEALL
+1724 SGEVLL
-1730 DKMQQYEQGISTR
+1730 DKIQQYEQDINTR

-1754 SISTLFSPEADSVNG
+1754 SISTLFSTKADSVNG
-1769 IVFLKGKVTSYTVI
+1769 IVFLKGKMTSYTVI

-1805 KNASLQTAKHQF
+1805 ENASLQTAKHQF

-1836 MPRGVAAGF
+1836 ISRGASAGF

-1854 TNLQF
+1854 ADLQF
-1859 INLEDNELKV
+1859 INLEDSELKEA
-1869 SLSESLNQRTLI
+1869 LSEPLNQRTLI
-1881 REQVEF
+1881 MEQAEF
-1887 NSTQNCWVELNGEK
+1887 NSTQNRWVELNGEK

-1916 KPITHGDMALP
+1916 KPISHGDMALP
-1927 NLHKNIRFSSEKL
+1927 NLHKNIRFSPEKL
-1940 AMYFTVMDGNKDDIA
+1940 VMYFTLMDGNKDDIA

-1962 QLSSGDIYQL
+1962 QLSSEDIYQL
-1972 VKRDANFAESGVLK
+1972 VKRDANFTESGLLK

-1994 DVDLQHESVSSTTL
+1994 DVDIQQEAISSPTL
-2008 QNIRQAG
+2008 KKLRQVG
-2015 TRLPLFHRIANRF
+2015 MQLPLFRRIANRF
-2028 GQSMGGAGAI
+2028 GQSMGGAGVI

-2049 RLDNPDITDE
+2049 RLDNPDITAE
-2059 ETKELEK
+2059 QAKELEK
-2066 QLYLLCAS
+2066 QLYLLCGS
-2074 AFFNYGDMIIQPML
+2074 AFFNYGDMIIQPLML
-2088 LNIASKKSATSL
+2088 NVASNKGTTSL
-2100 VRARISTGVVVIF
+2100 VRARVAAGVVVIF

-2119 IDIYQAYDSLSKLD
+2119 IDAYQAYDNLSKLD

-2163 AVLVGASSVPVAGL
+2163 AVLVGASTVPVAGL
-2177 VIGGIL
+2177 VVGGIL
-2183 LVGGWVY
+2183 LVGGWIY

-2197 KIKTVI
+2197 NIKAVI

-2231 STQLYINAFKDQDWQ
+2231 STQLYINAFKEQEWQ
-2246 MDLTQF
+2246 MDLAQF
-2252 ENSILQAGFDHHLS
+2252 RNGILQAGFDHHLTV
-2266 IVEKPTYQNEP
+2266 IEKPTYEKER
-2277 RYYLVDDYGNHFYGT
+2277 RYYLIDRYGNHFYGT
-2292 LKNEYHGMN
+2292 LEEGYYGMH
-2301 TWGMRYTEKGAP
+2301 TWGLRYTQKGAP
-2313 SFTAAEVEFILV
+2313 SFTEEEVDFILA
-2325 NKVIRKTAWYRNL
+2325 NQVIRDTTWYRNL
-2338 KHLYS
+2338 RKFYANH
-2343 SKGRNLREHFR
+2343 GWDLRKNFSPR
-2354 SHKKAKEVIDL
+2354 KKAKEVIDQ
-2365 KRTGSEPTHERYYL
+2365 KRTGSVPTHERYYL
-2379 NLAYKNPLL
+2379 NSAYNNPLL
-2388 DEFQTRHRISNGDA
+2388 DEFQTRHRISNGDV
-2402 TLSLQDQLAQSN
+2402 TLSLKDQLDKSN

-2437 NERLSSEHLVNDKK
+2437 NERLESEHLVNDKK

-2535 VVDSL
+2535 VVDGL

-2598 GLGKDLLIGEDGNDK
+2598 GLGKDLLIGEGGNDK
-2613 LILTQGMAVGGQ
+2613 LILTQGTAVGGQ

-2634 FDWTA
+2634 FDWTT
-2639 DVDNLYLTNRYWDGK
+2639 DVDNLYLTNRYWDRK

-2688 SIVSLEYSL
+2688 SIVSLAYSL

-2744 QGQQKTN
+2744 QGQQKAN

-2764 TSQIKALDEGAPTQF
+2764 TSQIKVLDEGMPTQF

-2786 ENDQLRNSDGK
+2786 ENDQLTSSDGK

-2816 IASSWGWFTPI
+2816 IAPSWGWFTPV

-3314 IAETTYQ
+3314 IVETTYQ

-3331 HNNHQGSMANVTQ
+3331 HNNHQGSMANVMQ
-3344 VSHINNHQ
+3344 VIHMNNHP
-3352 KLSQQ
+3352 KLSQP

-3386 KNSPVPYWGAVST
+3386 KNSPVPHWGAVST
-3399 TVHFL
+3399 TEYFL